1 MVNCQSCGAVNNED
15 SISCIACNRT
25 LQVVCPQCTS
35 RNPFSAAV
43 CNQCGRILEEMND
56 PRIIQKK
63 LGDPVAE
70 MYEKPVKNAFTS
82 HCPKEAFLKVILGG
96 FIFALLYISQIFS
109 GHPFL
114 LLAAG
119 LISGIIALWGLVEIT
134 FWVIEDNEINEA
146 PAARGETD
154 QAFPKAYAS
163 GMSNAVES
171 FEDLELEL
179 EKAASRELA
188 EKSAEQDPA
197 LEGSPTPENLEIPT
211 RSEQPASTAAKKFE
225 TLAEFLSDGI
235 EKEIQA
241 VNEKVKRSPD
251 NYALL
256 MRLAQLHE
264 ERGEI
269 SLALENL
276 EKCIKFEPET
286 AEIYL
291 YHGVLLRRHGNAEGA
306 RKAFEKSLELN
317 RFMSKGYYQLGI
329 LERSSNNLTEA
340 RGLLQKCIQ
349 LSPDD
354 PYAHYQL
361 GMIYRELGETS
372 LALMEIKRATILHPT
387 DSYGHSKL
395 GQLYQQTGQYD
406 LAIASYSQ
414 AMSIKPEDPFVLE
427 RLAEVLAA
435 KEMYDRSAELFQE
448 ALARQFH
455 PRVET
460 MISLGKVLRRLEDY
474 RELEKIANEVLRLEP
489 ANHEAGFLKAIAAIR
504 QGRSIEAIGLL
515 EKLTENPA
523 VDYEAWLELGKLY
536 QADNH
541 PEKAVSAFIR
551 ASTCAPDQ
559 AGIWNSIGILLSNQ
573 KAYEE
578 ALRAFKKAASFDYT
592 DQQIA
597 NNLKTVQKKLETS
610 CNRIIEAR
618 KEQLERTPDD
628 LEAYVEIGRAYEILQ
643 RTDEA
648 MMAYQ
653 RLLAINPEYIPGLM
667 SYAELLRKRG
677 KLKMAMRCYR
687 EVLKIQPENADTHLF
702 LVQANLNLGFLN
714 EALRHAVI
722 AQKISPDDPRV
733 HFLLGKIYFAK
744 GLAPRALKEFSV
756 VAASSSDPDMISW
769 AELMR
774 RRLARTN

>member
-1 MVNCQSCGAVNNED
+1 MVNCQSCGAINNEE
-15 SISCIACNRT
+15 SLSCIACNRT
-25 LQVVCPQCTS
+25 LLIVCPQCTS
-35 RNPFSAAV
+35 RNPASAAV
-43 CNQCGRILEEMND
+43 CSQCGRILEEKND
-56 PRIIQKK
+56 PRIIEKK

-70 MYEKPVKNAFTS
+70 MYEPKTKNPFTTFY
-82 HCPKEAFLKVILGG
+82 PKEAFLKVILGG
-96 FIFALLYISQIFS
+96 FFFSLIYLSQIFS

-146 PAARGETD
+146 PIPVSRSD
-154 QAFPKAYAS
+154 QAFPKGYAK
-163 GMSNAVES
+163 GLNNALEA
-171 FEDLELEL
+171 FEDLEHEI
-179 EKAASRELA
+179 EDSAARSIADEA
-188 EKSAEQDPA
+188 EVTPDEAAMLSDSASEAPKKPEAPA
-197 LEGSPTPENLEIPT
+197 
-211 RSEQPASTAAKKFE
+211 RKFE

-235 EKEIQA
+235 EKEIES
-241 VNEKVKRSPD
+241 VKEKISRSPD

-256 MRLAQLHE
+256 LRLAQLHE
-264 ERGEI
+264 ERGEL
-269 SLALENL
+269 SLALESL
-276 EKCIKFEPET
+276 DKCLKFEPEV

-291 YHGVLLRRHGNAEGA
+291 YHGVLLRRNGDNDGA
-306 RKAFEKSLELN
+306 RQSFEKALELN
-317 RFMSKGYYQLGI
+317 RFMSKAYYQLGT
-329 LERSSNNLTEA
+329 LERSANNLVEA
-340 RGLLQKCIQ
+340 RNQFQKCIQ
-349 LSPDD
+349 LTPDD

-372 LALMEIKRATILHPT
+372 LALMEIKRATILHPA

-395 GQLYQQTGQYD
+395 GQLYQQTQQYD
-406 LAIASYSQ
+406 QAVSSYSQ
-414 AMSIKPEDPFVLE
+414 ALSIKPGDPFVLE

-435 KEMYDRSAELFQE
+435 KEMFDRASELFQE

-455 PRVET
+455 PRVDT
-460 MISLGKVLRRLEDY
+460 MLSLCKVLRKLGDFE
-474 RELEKIANEVLRLEP
+474 ELEKITNEILRLEP
-489 ANHEAGFLKAIAAIR
+489 ANHEAGFLKAMAMLKK
-504 QGRSIEAIGLL
+504 GRSIEALGLL
-515 EKLTENPA
+515 EKLVENPA
-523 VDYEAWLELGKLY
+523 VSYEAWLELGKLY

-559 AGIWNSIGILLSNQ
+559 AGIWNNIGILLSNQ

-578 ALRAFKKAASFDYT
+578 ALKAFKKAASFDYT

-597 NNLKTVQKKLETS
+597 SNLKAVQKKIETS

-618 KEQLERTPDD
+618 QEQLEKTPDD
-628 LEAYVEIGRAYEILQ
+628 LEAYLEMGHAYEILQ
-643 RTDEA
+643 RTDDA
-648 MMAYQ
+648 MMTYQ
-653 RLLAINPEYIPGLM
+653 RLLAIKPDYIAGLM
-667 SYAELLRKRG
+667 SYAELLRRRG

-687 EVLKIQPENADTHLF
+687 EILKIEPENADTHMF

-733 HFLLGKIYFAK
+733 HFLLGKIYFAR
-744 GLAPRALKEFSV
+744 GLAPRALKEFSA
-756 VAASSSDPDMISW
+756 VASTSSDPDMISW